1 MVPRLSTPILTAV
14 LAGLSLVAA
23 PRGARADLVPQSEQ
37 VERKEPLPRRLIGID
52 VKEHLSAPVPMDLGF
67 EDENGK
73 PVTLKDYFDGS
84 VPVILTMNYSNC
96 PMLCSLQLSALVE
109 GLKKVDWTIGKE
121 YRIVTVS
128 FDPTE
133 TADLAHR
140 TKSRYLAQYGRP
152 GSEGGWHFLH
162 GSEGNVQAMAKAL
175 GITYHYNEARKEYVH
190 PATVVLSTPNGKIDR
205 YLYGLDYPQKTLHLS
220 LVESSEGKIGTTVDQ
235 LVLFCFHYDAN
246 EGRYAP
252 VARNIM
258 RAGGGATVFLLAGFL
273 TVLSKRDKKRKNE
286 SEEQ

>member
-1 MVPRLSTPILTAV
+1 MIPRPSTPILTAV
-14 LAGLSLVAA
+14 LAGLMLAAA

-37 VERKEPLPRRLIGID
+37 VERKEPLPRRLVGVD

-73 PVTLKDYFDGS
+73 PATLKDYFDGS

-96 PMLCSLQLSALVE
+96 PMLCSLQLNALVD

-121 YRIVTVS
+121 YRIVTIS
-128 FDPTE
+128 FDQNE
-133 TADLAHR
+133 TAELAHR
-140 TKSRYLAQYGRP
+140 TKARYLAQYGRP

-162 GSEGNVQAMAKAL
+162 GSENNVQAMAKAL

-190 PATVVLSTPNGKIDR
+190 PATVVLTTPNGKIDR
-205 YLYGLDYPQKTLHLS
+205 YLYGLEYPQKTLHLS

-235 LVLFCFHYDAN
+235 LILFCFHYDAN

>member
-1 MVPRLSTPILTAV
+1 L
-14 LAGLSLVAA
+14 
-23 PRGARADLVPQSEQ
+23 
-37 VERKEPLPRRLIGID
+37 
-52 VKEHLSAPVPMDLGF
+52 PMDLGF

-73 PVTLKDYFDGS
+73 PATLKDYFDGS

-96 PMLCSLQLSALVE
+96 PMLCSLQLNALVD

-133 TADLAHR
+133 TAELAHR

-190 PATVVLSTPNGKIDR
+190 PATVVLTTPNGKIDR

-235 LVLFCFHYDAN
+235 LILFCFHYDAN